1 MRFQHWWF
9 INRGYAKLF
18 INLGGPTFFKLPKKL
33 GQWWLINLEGLI
45 NPNLALHGKN
55 NNQHDIGN
63 VCGKPPLP
71 GICHE
76 NLSH

>member
-1 MRFQHWWF
+1 MMSSEIDEIKRIGHKNCWIKKMRFQHWWF

-45 NPNLALHGKN
+45 NPNLALHGKK
-55 NNQHDIGN
+55 Q
-63 VCGKPPLP
+63 
-71 GICHE
+71 
-76 NLSH
+76 